1 LSFRHRR
8 LSLFR
13 LHLFNQPPSVES
25 RAADLT
31 RLARTAA
38 TMKFAIFSLLSIA
51 GFATA
56 QLEDVPECAKP
67 CLEDYTSGNQIADCG
82 QFDIECI
89 CSNSD
94 FIDGIACCLDE
105 NCDQEGKD
113 SAVKFAQ
120 QICGTQGVDVPD
132 QVTCGGDNSPS
143 QSAEAENSED
153 DDDAATGLKVGIAG
167 AVAAMAF
174 AL

>member
-1 LSFRHRR
+1 MRNEEASILSFRHRR

-56 QLEDVPECAKP
+56 QLEDVPECAVRSLTARSP
-67 CLEDYTSGNQIADCG
+67 PWSLANR
-82 QFDIECI
+82 
-89 CSNSD
+89 SD
-94 FIDGIACCLDE
+94 RNPASKITPL
-105 NCDQEGKD
+105 
-113 SAVKFAQ
+113 
-120 QICGTQGVDVPD
+120 
-132 QVTCGGDNSPS
+132 
-143 QSAEAENSED
+143 
-153 DDDAATGLKVGIAG
+153 ATK
-167 AVAAMAF
+167 
-174 AL
+174 